1 METPWQPAYA
11 GTRIDDPDTDGDGV
25 RDGADD
31 QDHDDLPNLMEL
43 SRILAS
49 GGLDDRD
56 PNSDKPCKVDPD
68 LELGVD
74 LDGDGEMDIEN
85 VNHPG
90 SYGRVNPFNSCLPFR
105 DSRTCPLH
113 PPMSGGGAPF
123 DGSPNWY
130 SLD

>member
-1 METPWQPAYA
+1 M
-11 GTRIDDPDTDGDGV
+11 
-25 RDGADD
+25 
-31 QDHDDLPNLMEL
+31 PNLMEL
-43 SRILAS
+43 QPHP
-49 GGLDDRD
+49 GLRTVGRQD
-56 PNSDKPCKVDPD
+56 PNSDEPCKVDPD

-74 LDGDGEMDIEN
+74 LDGDGEMDI
-85 VNHPG
+85 VQPVTMPG
-90 SYGRVNPFNSCLPFR
+90 SYGSGESLQLLPAVR